1 MERVA
6 FMRLNEVKEEET
18 GFHPFWFFFKAADD
32 RKMGSD
38 KFFPLYGNGKNTMR
52 ESKIENP

>member
-18 GFHPFWFFFKAADD
+18 GFHPFWFFFKAADN

-52 ESKIENP
+52 ESKIEN